1 MSHEEDENKIV
12 VSNYTI
18 SNIERF
24 FEHFEIK
31 MHPDLK
37 KSIETYKANP
47 DNFPQEEVEKLRNNV
62 CKGWMEAV
70 KIQKHEL
77 LIDEVFTNLTG
88 KINEKYEEVMLQEM
102 IETSMQDQAED
113 NKDV

>member
-1 MSHEEDENKIV
+1 MSHEEDENKVV

-31 MHPDLK
+31 MNPDLQN
-37 KSIETYKANP
+37 SINTYKANP
-47 DNFPQEEVEKLRNNV
+47 GNFSQEEVTKLCNNI

-70 KIQKHEL
+70 KVQKHEL
-77 LIDEVFTNLTG
+77 LVDEVFTNLTA
-88 KINEKYEEVMLQEM
+88 KINEKYEAVRLQEM
-102 IETSMQDQAED
+102 IETSLQDQAEE
-113 NKDV
+113 NTDV